1 MPPTV
6 YPYFMHQQI
15 NRAEILNVKYSV
27 AQILSFQRTRV
38 RYFHNSMPVRLK
50 FCPDIQQQQAAALL
64 PPPSERH
71 SKPRDEYESSG
82 GDSEDDYVQE
92 RPQSTKTK
100 KRSSLGR
107 KPTEGGEQR
116 KRKRKQPPPPIDPN
130 DLPPEQ
136 GRSPVKTWVITNVM
150 IFVLS
155 EQAPLGHED

>member
-15 NRAEILNVKYSV
+15 DRAEILNVKYLV
-27 AQILSFQRTRV
+27 VQILSFRRTRV
-38 RYFHNSMPVRLK
+38 RYFYPDSIKLK
-50 FCPDIQQQQAAALL
+50 FWPDIQQQQAAALL
-64 PPPSERH
+64 PPPERL

-107 KPTEGGEQR
+107 KTTEVREQR

-136 GRSPVKTWVITNVM
+136 GKSPVKLW
-150 IFVLS
+150 
-155 EQAPLGHED
+155 